1 MSELKAYKP
10 YANRDGDVLIYHKGD
25 GDLMLDDEDEIYLK
39 EDADKVIAHHKHKRC
54 LAMAEIC
61 RHEWC
66 VLYYERKKYRENPFL
81 DHLKERKNR
90 HREKWLE
97 LAEKFKEGK

>member
-1 MSELKAYKP
+1 MYVIQAKAKKELRNNKY
-10 YANRDGDVLIYHKGD
+10 
-25 GDLMLDDEDEIYLK
+25 
-39 EDADKVIAHHKHKRC
+39 KRC

-97 LAEKFKEGK
+97 LAEKFKEVE